1 MNFNRTLNC
10 TGNCTDNEQIK
21 YLCFYMYLLLVINSF
36 FIIKYISGKNRDNK
50 KIINFNKIS
59 NFNDIKK
66 KWFVSN
72 KLN

>member
-10 TGNCTDNEQIK
+10 TDNCTDNEQIK

-36 FIIKYISGKNRDNK
+36 FIIKYISVKNRYNK
-50 KIINFNKIS
+50 KIISFNKIS

>member
-10 TGNCTDNEQIK
+10 TDNCTDNEQIK